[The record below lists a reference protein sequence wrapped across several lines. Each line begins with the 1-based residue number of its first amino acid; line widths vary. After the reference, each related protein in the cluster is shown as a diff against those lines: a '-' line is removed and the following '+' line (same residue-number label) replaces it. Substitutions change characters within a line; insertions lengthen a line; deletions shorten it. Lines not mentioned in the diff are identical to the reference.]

1 MDYGLWT
8 TREIFVGTL
17 MENQSLGV
25 IPPIQIKDMN
35 RVIYRTVVSITFI
48 ISYKSY
54 FCELIFV

>member
-1 MDYGLWT
+1 
-8 TREIFVGTL
+8 

-35 RVIYRTVVSITFI
+35 RVIYRTVVSITSI